1 MKLLRYGIAGQEK
14 PGILGPDDSI
24 RDLSGVI
31 PDLTPDNL
39 APDILDKLRA
49 IDPADLPLVSG
60 SPRLGPC
67 IAGTRNI
74 ICVGLNYRDHAE
86 EAGAKLPTEPYLFL
100 KSVHAICGPNDDV
113 ILPKD
118 AEKGDWEV
126 ELAIIIGKTAR
137 NVEQAD
143 AIGHV
148 AGYCVINDLSE
159 RAYQF
164 EKGGDIAKGKSCDTF
179 APIGPWLVTPDE
191 IADPQALGMYCEVS
205 GEMMQQASTASMVF
219 DVATLVSY
227 ISHHIPLYPGDIIAS
242 GTPSGVGM
250 VRDRYLREGDVMRL
264 GLDGLGEQ
272 RQNVRR
278 AS

>member
-67 IAGTRNI
+67 IVGTRNI